1 MILLT
6 LAAGLG
12 TRAQQAEYTPKALI
26 KVKEKPLVYWSMD
39 SFHSLR
45 TCGILPNDKIFVAVR
60 KSDLDTFNFVE
71 QLQEQLMSN
80 LRITELKNLTN
91 GPAESA

>member
-12 TRAQQAEYTPKALI
+12 TRAQEGEYTPKALI
-26 KVKEKPLVYWSMD
+26 KVREKPLIYWSMD

-45 TCGILPNDKIFVAVR
+45 TCGILSNDKLFVVVR

-71 QLQEQLMSN
+71 QVQEQLTSN
-80 LRITELKNLTN
+80 VRITEV
-91 GPAESA
+91 